1 MRSFTAG
8 IGNNRRQIFMQNI
21 NTKTLELKWE
31 ESKRKIN
38 ILLIK
43 EDINTIT
50 MMKFYKLYISSPFD
64 LVTKSLFEYSFNDW
78 YNQNMKGESIC

>member
-1 MRSFTAG
+1 
-8 IGNNRRQIFMQNI
+8 MQNI